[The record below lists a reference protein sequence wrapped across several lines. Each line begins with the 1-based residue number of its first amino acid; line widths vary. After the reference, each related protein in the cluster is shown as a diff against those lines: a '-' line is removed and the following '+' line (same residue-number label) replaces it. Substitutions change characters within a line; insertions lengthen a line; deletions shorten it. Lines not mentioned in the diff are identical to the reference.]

1 MTNVRYRFG
10 RHALDLAKR
19 ELLHDDAAVA
29 LPARVFECLVHLI
42 EHRERAVD
50 RDELAQAVFSR
61 SDVSDAQLA
70 QIILRSRRAIGD
82 DGQEQRAIRTVPRF
96 GFRWVADT
104 AVEHEPPELGAI
116 AAVAAAPTN
125 VMPADAADD
134 RKSTSEL
141 QSLMRISSAV
151 FCLKKKKR

>member
-1 MTNVRYRFG
+1 MIRLPPRSTRTYTLFPCTTLFRS

-82 DGQEQRAIRTVPRF
+82 DGQKQRAIRTVPRF
-96 GFRWVADT
+96 G
-104 AVEHEPPELGAI
+104 
-116 AAVAAAPTN
+116 
-125 VMPADAADD
+125 
-134 RKSTSEL
+134 
-141 QSLMRISSAV
+141 
-151 FCLKKKKR
+151 

>member
-70 QIILRSRRAIGD
+70 QIRS
-82 DGQEQRAIRTVPRF
+82 E
-96 GFRWVADT
+96 
-104 AVEHEPPELGAI
+104 EH
-116 AAVAAAPTN
+116 
-125 VMPADAADD
+125 
-134 RKSTSEL
+134 TSEL
-141 QSLMRISSAV
+141 QSLMRISYAV
-151 FCLKKKKR
+151 FCLKKKKNQRQHINKNYPT

>member
-70 QIILRSRRAIGD
+70 QSNLRHRLSRGD
-82 DGQEQRAIRTVPRF
+82 DGPGERGTHRAPL
-96 GFRWVADT
+96 
-104 AVEHEPPELGAI
+104 LGLRRGAGP
-116 AAVAAAPTN
+116 AVAP
-125 VMPADAADD
+125 
-134 RKSTSEL
+134 
-141 QSLMRISSAV
+141 
-151 FCLKKKKR
+151 

>member
-1 MTNVRYRFG
+1 MTNLRYRFG
-10 RHALDLAKR
+10 RHVLDLAKR
-19 ELLHDDAAVA
+19 ELLDDGAPVA

-50 RDELAQAVFSR
+50 RDELARAVFSR
-61 SDVSDAQLA
+61 RDVSDAQLA

-104 AVEHEPPELGAI
+104 VVEHESSDPGAPPTTEPT
-116 AAVAAAPTN
+116 AAMPHAPSRSH
-125 VMPADAADD
+125 ACCA
-134 RKSTSEL
+134 R
-141 QSLMRISSAV
+141 SS
-151 FCLKKKKR
+151 R

>member
-10 RHALDLAKR
+10 RHVLDLAKR
-19 ELLHDDAAVA
+19 ELLHGGTPVA

-50 RDELAQAVFSR
+50 RDELARVVFSR
-61 SDVSDAQLA
+61 NDVSDAQLA

-104 AVEHEPPELGAI
+104 AVEHESPEPGAI
-116 AAVAAAPTN
+116 TSTAATPT
-125 VMPADAADD
+125 DA
-134 RKSTSEL
+134 
-141 QSLMRISSAV
+141 
-151 FCLKKKKR
+151 

>member
-50 RDELAQAVFSR
+50 RDELAQAEFSR

-82 DGQEQRAIRTVPRF
+82 AGPAPPPLRTVPRLR
-96 GFRWVADT
+96 FRGVPDT
-104 AVEHEPPELGAI
+104 PVQHAPTGLRPL
-116 AAVAAAPTN
+116 AAV
-125 VMPADAADD
+125 
-134 RKSTSEL
+134 
-141 QSLMRISSAV
+141 
-151 FCLKKKKR
+151 

>member
-1 MTNVRYRFG
+1 MYGDRRDLHVITQPFPTLRSSDLRHPDSMTNVRYRFG

-61 SDVSDAQLA
+61 SDMSDAQLA

-82 DGQEQRAIRTVPRF
+82 DGQERSE
-96 GFRWVADT
+96 
-104 AVEHEPPELGAI
+104 EH
-116 AAVAAAPTN
+116 
-125 VMPADAADD
+125 
-134 RKSTSEL
+134 TSEL
-141 QSLMRISSAV
+141 QSL
-151 FCLKKKKR
+151 

>member
-82 DGQEQRAIRTVPRF
+82 DGQEQRRSE
-96 GFRWVADT
+96 
-104 AVEHEPPELGAI
+104 EH
-116 AAVAAAPTN
+116 
-125 VMPADAADD
+125 
-134 RKSTSEL
+134 TSEL
-141 QSLMRISSAV
+141 QSLMRISYAV
-151 FCLKKKKR
+151 FCLKKKKNITTTQHTEATI